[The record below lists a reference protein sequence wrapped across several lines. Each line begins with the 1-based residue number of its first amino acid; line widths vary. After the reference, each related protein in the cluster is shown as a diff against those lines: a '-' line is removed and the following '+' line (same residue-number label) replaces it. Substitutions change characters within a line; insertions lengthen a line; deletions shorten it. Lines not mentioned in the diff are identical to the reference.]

1 VEWRIFLSEDI
12 VKSSECLEYF
22 KDAHILDFLKIL
34 SDIPEEKALNS
45 LKKKLQSISKSH
57 EIHFT
62 EDLSKTEIKEEI
74 KQLINENGN
83 LLLPS
88 SLTLFKLNKSFFL
101 LFLKKLK
108 KNFFLALADLDCSAV
123 EDHQLL
129 NESFVIRYIS
139 NLVKSGKK
147 FLILSVDIENFSRIN
162 DSYGI
167 KAGDKILSEILQR
180 LKEKLEDCNCKVFR
194 FYSDKFI
201 VVHQHDGENPLKE
214 LKPIVNKVLDVF
226 KEPFSTNGKKVYV
239 VPNIGASFFPEHGE
253 SVLVKAELAQKEA
266 FLRQV
271 PLIVF
276 SEDIRISEKVLE
288 ILTRIKED
296 LKENKITIY
305 LQPKVDLNSGK
316 IVGAEALMR
325 CSVPPGEAI
334 PVITEY
340 GLLFEVGEVIL
351 KKSLNVIRRLER
363 LNIRIP
369 ISVNV
374 SYSQLIDKR
383 FIPSVDKLIKE
394 YQVDPELLVF
404 EITETEATKCTEN
417 LMETLE
423 EIKKRKIKL
432 SIDDFGTGYSS
443 LSRLKLLKAW
453 EIKIDK
459 SFILNLDR
467 SIEDRSIVKF
477 IIDIGKLL
485 SLEVVAEGVEKREQI
500 EILKELGCYKG
511 QGFYFY
517 PPLPVEE
524 FFSLLTK
531 NH

>member
-1 VEWRIFLSEDI
+1 MEWRIFLSEEI
-12 VKSSECLEYF
+12 VKSSECIDYF
-22 KDAHILDFLKIL
+22 KDSYIIEFLRLL
-34 SDIPEEKALNS
+34 SEIPQEEALET
-45 LKKKLQSISKSH
+45 LKRKLQSISKSFNTLFPKNLSEA
-57 EIHFT
+57 EIPV
-62 EDLSKTEIKEEI
+62 KVKE
-74 KQLINENGN
+74 LIENN
-83 LLLPS
+83 QPLLLPS
-88 SLTLFKLNKSFFL
+88 SLTIVKVDSSFFM

-108 KNFFLALADLDCSAV
+108 NKFFLALAELDCSVA
-123 EDHQLL
+123 EDSQII
-129 NESFVIRYIS
+129 NESLVIEYIS
-139 NLVKSGKK
+139 NLVKNGDR

-167 KAGDKILSEILQR
+167 KAGDRILSEILKR
-180 LKEKLEDCNCKVFR
+180 LKETLEDCNSKVFR

-201 VVHQHDGENPLKE
+201 IVHHHDCENPLKE
-214 LKPIVNKVLDVF
+214 LKPIVSKVLDVF

-276 SEDIRISEKVLE
+276 SEDIGISEKVLE
-288 ILTRIKED
+288 ILTKIKED
-296 LKENKITIY
+296 LKENRITIY
-305 LQPKVDLNSGK
+305 LQPKVDLNSGE
-316 IVGAEALMR
+316 IIGAEALMR

-340 GLLFEVGEVIL
+340 GLLFDVGEVIL
-351 KKSLNVIRRLER
+351 KKSLNVLRRLER
-363 LNIRIP
+363 LNVNIP

-383 FIPSVDKLIKE
+383 FIPLIDKLIKN
-394 YQVDPELLVF
+394 YRINPELLVF

-467 SIEDRSIVKF
+467 NIEDKSIVKF

-485 SLEVVAEGVEKREQI
+485 SLEVVAEGIEKQEQI
-500 EILKELGCYKG
+500 DILKELGCYKG
-511 QGFYFY
+511 QGFFFY

-524 FFSLLTK
+524 FFNLITK
-531 NH
+531 KR